1 MKICKQFL
9 IFGRVQGVGFRRFV
23 KAKVDIM
30 NEEKECLSG
39 YVRNLA
45 DGSVQVVAQ
54 GDEDILQKLEELL
67 KVGTIKS
74 VVERI
79 ESTTLEIDEILNG
92 FEIVK

>member
-1 MKICKQFL
+1 M
-9 IFGRVQGVGFRRFV
+9 
-23 KAKVDIM
+23 
-30 NEEKECLSG
+30 SG

>member
-30 NEEKECLSG
+30 NEKKECLSG